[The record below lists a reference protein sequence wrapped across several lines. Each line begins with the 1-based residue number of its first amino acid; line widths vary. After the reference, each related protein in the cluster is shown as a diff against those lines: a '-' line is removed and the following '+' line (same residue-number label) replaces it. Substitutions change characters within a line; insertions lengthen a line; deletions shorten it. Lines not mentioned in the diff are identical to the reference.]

1 LNIIEK
7 SKATP
12 SLPTLLTLGEALET
26 DVEAELVPLLI
37 ERLRAT
43 QKKPGPPTQR
53 SRVSKRLFGKNHSF
67 E

>member
-1 LNIIEK
+1 MNIIEK

-12 SLPTLLTLGEALET
+12 TLPTLLTLGEALET

-53 SRVSKRLFGKNHSF
+53 SRVS
-67 E
+67 